1 MIALIVLGGLTTA
14 VGALLCVFL
23 AVVALAKV
31 SVRTYKRGRPQQS
44 QESIHPL
51 TPQQEEAEFQRIVAT
66 EWLQP

>member
-31 SVRTYKRGRPQQS
+31 SVRTYKRGRPGQA
-44 QESIHPL
+44 QESIQPL
-51 TPQQEEAEFQRIVAT
+51 TTQQEEAKFQRIVAT
-66 EWLQP
+66 EWLQH